1 MALNPK
7 SPSIVSDALTMFNH
21 AKDKRRTLVG
31 KWTTNY
37 HIVHN
42 RTWGAGRPAGHPR
55 TEIPEIYPILAS
67 IVAWETDMT
76 PQFKIAPN
84 VPPFSPYAAM
94 YDDLAADL
102 EWILN
107 TNWETLDYDMEVS
120 QILWDGEVYGIGY
133 GKAVWDAPSSGGLG
147 DVYLRRVD
155 PFCVYLDPD
164 ARSWKDISY
173 IFETKSISK
182 DELKRRFPKAD
193 LSNTNF
199 RLMDAPEAPTQL
211 DSQGGYGRNTIR
223 PNPGSLPKPGGGTN
237 VTSFGG
243 GSKVNA
249 TVIDD
254 SVTLVELWYRTIE
267 KSDLGEPEIPDPTP
281 KTPNRSEYKDEWRCL
296 IFCGDQILMD
306 KSATDIFGHG
316 RHPYSRYVPLEEG
329 ELYGYSLVE
338 QLAPMQISINR
349 LFAAVEHNAWLS
361 GNPILIKRQG
371 DRQTL
376 TNRPGEVFDAQDPNS
391 DVRWLVPPPI
401 SPSHITVID
410 RIIAEMERVSGMS
423 AIVRGSQPQGRPSEG
438 LMNTVQDSA
447 FVRIRQRLRNFERFL
462 REAGFLL
469 ASMVAEFYD
478 TQRILSRVGNDD
490 QSTALAL
497 SNQHFFT
504 PTKDGLEPLR
514 FNIAVRAGAFG
525 AIGREARA
533 SMYERFFAM
542 GAIDSA
548 ALLQLTG
555 VPNWKD
561 ISDRVQSQQQ
571 MAGTLGMPP
580 TQRAAARR

>member
-1 MALNPK
+1 
-7 SPSIVSDALTMFNH
+7 
-21 AKDKRRTLVG
+21 
-31 KWTTNY
+31 
-37 HIVHN
+37 
-42 RTWGAGRPAGHPR
+42 
-55 TEIPEIYPILAS
+55 
-67 IVAWETDMT
+67 
-76 PQFKIAPN
+76 
-84 VPPFSPYAAM
+84 
-94 YDDLAADL
+94 
-102 EWILN
+102 
-107 TNWETLDYDMEVS
+107 
-120 QILWDGEVYGIGY
+120 
-133 GKAVWDAPSSGGLG
+133 
-147 DVYLRRVD
+147 
-155 PFCVYLDPD
+155 
-164 ARSWKDISY
+164 
-173 IFETKSISK
+173 
-182 DELKRRFPKAD
+182 
-193 LSNTNF
+193 
-199 RLMDAPEAPTQL
+199 
-211 DSQGGYGRNTIR
+211 
-223 PNPGSLPKPGGGTN
+223 
-237 VTSFGG
+237 
-243 GSKVNA
+243 
-249 TVIDD
+249 
-254 SVTLVELWYRTIE
+254 VTLVELWYRTIE